1 MRAQA
6 KSWILLITLA
16 AMPAAPL
23 LGQPAAPAVPGAA
36 GAQLDKL
43 PAGTITL
50 GRDLSFDQ
58 IRSRGA
64 GGGTWML
71 ASMELVPNANPI
83 PQARNKEFLED
94 VELNLSLAYER
105 APGPDGKPGFDFYS
119 SRVRIAILKARE
131 RVPLHFFIP
140 GYIVERDRLPR
151 EPKYWAVEI
160 SVSGIPQEA
169 SANTVSRDYKTPQML
184 KFLPTFL
191 GKVAQDGRPND
202 GLLMPQY
209 LAPRG
214 IAVTVRTL
222 DTTIPFI
229 REEGG
234 KP

>member
-1 MRAQA
+1 M
-6 KSWILLITLA
+6 
-16 AMPAAPL
+16 
-23 LGQPAAPAVPGAA
+23 
-36 GAQLDKL
+36 
-43 PAGTITL
+43 
-50 GRDLSFDQ
+50 
-58 IRSRGA
+58 
-64 GGGTWML
+64 
-71 ASMELVPNANPI
+71 
-83 PQARNKEFLED
+83 
-94 VELNLSLAYER
+94 
-105 APGPDGKPGFDFYS
+105 
-119 SRVRIAILKARE
+119 
-131 RVPLHFFIP
+131 
-140 GYIVERDRLPR
+140 
-151 EPKYWAVEI
+151 
-160 SVSGIPQEA
+160 SGIPQEA